1 MSCADFLTAVGTCV
15 TAAATCVMAYV
26 AWKQLPTLNKSLNDS
41 NLMAIFE
48 VEFELNRR
56 KERLEDIRKENTDFI
71 NGRKKDDFTEAE
83 RKILEKMNLRY
94 NEALENYLNVFDRLC
109 YFILKNKLNEEDFRT
124 EYRDMLKNSVAEF
137 QEKFKNNTKY
147 RNMTKLNGI
156 WSDK

>member
-1 MSCADFLTAVGTCV
+1 MSCADFWTVLGTCV
-15 TAAATCVMAYV
+15 TAVATCVMAYV
-26 AWKQLPTLNKSLNDS
+26 AWQQFPTLNKSLNDS

-56 KERLEDIRKENTDFI
+56 KERLEDIRKENTDFV

-83 RKILEKMNLRY
+83 LKILEKMNLRY

-124 EYRDMLKNSVAEF
+124 EYRDMLKKSVAEF
-137 QEKFKNNTKY
+137 KDYFQNNTKY
-147 RNMTKLNGI
+147 RNMIKLNNI